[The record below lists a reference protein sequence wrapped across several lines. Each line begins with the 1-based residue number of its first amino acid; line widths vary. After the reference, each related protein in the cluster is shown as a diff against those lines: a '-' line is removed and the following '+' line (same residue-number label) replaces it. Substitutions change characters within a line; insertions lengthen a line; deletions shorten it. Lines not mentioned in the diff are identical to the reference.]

1 MARDEFTEFNMSG
14 ASVESVLLV
23 DSNPDS
29 VAAIRPTLEA
39 DGFKVSVAKDG
50 GQAHSTIQMSRPD
63 CVILSLILPGE
74 SGFEICEWIKQK
86 DKTIPILAL
95 TSMELK
101 AAKELAARVGVD
113 AYITKPC
120 ELETLTEKIH
130 IVADIVWTRHHQPE
144 DETESNTD
152 SDERMQFA
160 CRCGKKLKV
169 TVKKRGKSMVCPRCS
184 QRVQIPDIY
193 ETADGMLTWDRP
205 ESLEHASDASD
216 ALKFITIR
224 CQHCGTY
231 YQLFPDKDDQSRSCP
246 KCRQE
251 QVGSLSIKGAPLSSA
266 ALANSMRV
274 LIFRTGSLSG
284 KKILLPNR
292 EVFIGRSKACLIRAK
307 SSKVADK
314 HCSLKPTANGLSV
327 TDLDTESGTYVNSK
341 PITGETI
348 LQPGDMLLVGAL
360 RLQLDGDE
368 RNVTNQSP
376 ESVHLRDS
384 FKPDSSSSEM
394 KFRQTNPTARDAA
407 EVIEAH
413 WSIVRNQ
420 ALLQSPPQSD

>member
-14 ASVESVLLV
+14 ASVESVLVV
-23 DSNPDS
+23 DSNPES
-29 VAAIRPTLEA
+29 VAQIKPTLEGE
-39 DGFKVSVAKDG
+39 GFTVSVAKDG

-86 DKTIPILAL
+86 DKTIPVLAL
-95 TSMELK
+95 TTMELK

-120 ELETLTEKIH
+120 EVETLGEKIH
-130 IVADIVWTRHHQPE
+130 IVADIVWTRYHE
-144 DETESNTD
+144 DEEESDTESVAD
-152 SDERMQFA
+152 SRMVFA

-169 TVKKRGKSMVCPRCS
+169 NLKKRGKAMVCPRCS

-205 ESLEHASDASD
+205 ESIAQASDVSD

-224 CQHCGTY
+224 CQHCSTF
-231 YQLFPDKDDQSRSCP
+231 YQLFPEADGQSRACP

-251 QVGSLSIKGAPLSSA
+251 QVGSLSIKGAPLSNA

-292 EVFIGRSKACLIRAK
+292 DVYIGRSKECLIRAK
-307 SSKVADK
+307 SKKVAEK
-314 HCSLKPTANGLSV
+314 HCLLRPSPQGLSV
-327 TDLDTESGTYVNSK
+327 TDLDTDSGTYVNSRK
-341 PITGETI
+341 IEAETM
-348 LQPGDMLLVGAL
+348 LRPGDMLLVGAL

-384 FKPDSSSSEM
+384 FTPDSNSSEM
-394 KFRQTNPTARDAA
+394 KFRQANPTSRDAA

-420 ALLQSPPQSD
+420 ALVDPPPNSD

>member
-14 ASVESVLLV
+14 ASVESVLIV

-29 VAAIRPTLEA
+29 VSQIRPTLEA
-39 DGFKVSVAKDG
+39 EGFKVSVAKDG
-50 GQAHSTIQMSRPD
+50 GQAHATIQMSRPD

-86 DKTIPILAL
+86 DKTVPILAL
-95 TSMELK
+95 TGMKLK

-130 IVADIVWTRHHQPE
+130 IVADIVWTRYHQTDE
-144 DETESNTD
+144 DSEANTESD
-152 SDERMQFA
+152 GRMLFA

-193 ETADGMLTWDRP
+193 ETSDGMLTWERSEDAD
-205 ESLEHASDASD
+205 HASDVSD

-224 CQHCGTY
+224 CQHCDTY
-231 YQLFPDKDDQSRSCP
+231 YQLFPDKDGQSRACP

-292 EVFIGRSKACLIRAK
+292 DVYIGRSKACLIRAK

-314 HCSLKPTANGLSV
+314 HCLLKPTPNGLSV
-327 TDLDTESGTYVNSK
+327 TDLDTESGTFVNSRK
-341 PITGETI
+341 IDAET
-348 LQPGDMLLVGAL
+348 LLRPGDMLLVGAL

-368 RNVTNQSP
+368 RNISNQSP
-376 ESVHLRDS
+376 ESVHLRDA
-384 FKPDSSSSEM
+384 FTPDSNSSEM
-394 KFRQTNPTARDAA
+394 KFRQANPTARDAA

-420 ALLQSPPQSD
+420 ALLDDPKPSD